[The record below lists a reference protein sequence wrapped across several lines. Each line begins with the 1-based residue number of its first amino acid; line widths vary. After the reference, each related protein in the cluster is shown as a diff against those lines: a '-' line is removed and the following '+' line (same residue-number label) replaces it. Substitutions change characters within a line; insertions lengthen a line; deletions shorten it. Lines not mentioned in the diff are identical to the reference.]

1 MTATALGILETKLA
15 NLPDGDVCVAFSGGM
30 DSSVLL
36 HRLAAL
42 PLARARRLRAL
53 HIDHALQPTSARWAD
68 HCAAF
73 AHALNVPIETIEV
86 TVDRHAGTGLEDA
99 ARRARF
105 AAFAKHLREGEILA
119 LAHHRDD
126 QVETVLLKLLRG
138 AGPEGLGGMREFRA
152 LGNGFLWR
160 PLLDVP
166 RSALFDYARD
176 NALTWIDDPSNAD
189 TNLRRNFLRN
199 EILPRLT
206 QRWSDA
212 STAISHSAEWMRAAS
227 DFIGDEAQRA
237 LATMRGDNPD
247 SMRWQAWLDLPA
259 ALRDAALRLWLRA
272 FNLPAPA
279 FFHVEEL
286 EKQLRRAAQDRAPC
300 VSWPGCEIRRYR
312 ECIYAMAPLVDV
324 GDWEFEWRG
333 GELALPTGDQ
343 LVVIADGKLLTWSHA
358 LTVRNRRGGER
369 LKPAGHAHHR
379 DVRLLLQESAIAP
392 WQRSRIPMIFA
403 GDELIAVGDLFA
415 NDTAREWL
423 DESKARIVCG
433 APVNSHDRH

>member
-1 MTATALGILETKLA
+1 MTALDTLETKLA

-36 HRLAAL
+36 HRLAAS
-42 PLARARRLRAL
+42 PLAQSRRLRAV
-53 HIDHALQPTSARWAD
+53 HIDHALQPDSARWAD
-68 HCAAF
+68 HCASVAN
-73 AHALNVPIETIEV
+73 ALNVPIETIEV

-105 AAFAKHLREGEILA
+105 AAFAQHLRDGEILA

-166 RSALFDYARD
+166 RVALSDYAREHQ
-176 NALTWIDDPSNAD
+176 LTWIDDPSNTD

-212 STAISHSAEWMRAAS
+212 PTAISHSAAWMRAAS

-237 LATMRGDNPD
+237 LATMRGDDPN
-247 SMRWQAWLDLPA
+247 SLHWQAWLDLPV
-259 ALRDAALRLWLRA
+259 ALRDAVLRLWLRTL
-272 FNLPAPA
+272 NLPAPA

-286 EKQLRRAAQDRAPC
+286 EKQLRSAAPDRAPC
-300 VSWPGCEIRRYR
+300 ISWPGCEIRRYR
-312 ECIYAMAPLVDV
+312 ECIHAMAPLVDA

-333 GELALPTGDQ
+333 GEHVLPTGET
-343 LVVIADGKLLTWSHA
+343 LAVIADGKPLTWLHT

-392 WQRSRIPMIFA
+392 WRRSRIPMIFA
-403 GDELIAVGDLFA
+403 DDELIAVGDLFA

-423 DESKARIVCG
+423 DENRARIVCG
-433 APVNSHDRH
+433 ASAHSHDRD